1 VEAEEMIAWIIAFIL
16 FLCLLAV
23 LAKLRLGAKELA
35 ALNDRCET
43 AQWEAKN
50 QSVFSEQALEEVEK
64 WKKCYV
70 TEKAAKE
77 EHEKEAEQWKKRY
90 WEKAHEDSDSYKT
103 QIGKDEESWGDIE
116 PY

>member
-1 VEAEEMIAWIIAFIL
+1 MIAWILAFIL
-16 FLCLLAV
+16 FLCLVAV
-23 LAKLRLGAKELA
+23 LAKLRLTTKELA
-35 ALNDRCET
+35 AVHDRYET

-70 TEKAAKE
+70 AEKAAKE
-77 EHEKEAEQWKKRY
+77 AHEKEMEQWKKRY
-90 WEKAHEDSDSYKT
+90 WEKAHDDSDSYKT
-103 QIGKDEESWGDIE
+103 QVGKDEESWGDIE

>member
-1 VEAEEMIAWIIAFIL
+1 MIAEIIALVL
-16 FLCLLAV
+16 FLCLLVA
-23 LAKLRLGAKELA
+23 LAKVRLLVKELT

-70 TEKAAKE
+70 AEKAAKE
-77 EHEKEAEQWKKRY
+77 AHGKEAEQWKKRY
-90 WEKAHEDSDSYKT
+90 WGKAHEDSDSYKT